1 MLPAI
6 VSIPRNGR
14 LTAIVNRL
22 LDEELERRRTDQQE
36 SGALLPLPARAA
48 IVEIVTRTVERLNRE
63 TCQSPVDES
72 VILYR
77 SHSSR

>member
-1 MLPAI
+1 MLPDI
-6 VSIPRNGR
+6 VSIPDNGC

-48 IVEIVTRTVERLNRE
+48 IVEIVTCTVERLSRE
-63 TCQSPVDES
+63 TCQLPADGPVMR
-72 VILYR
+72 YR
-77 SHSSR
+77 DGSR

>member
-22 LDEELERRRTDQQE
+22 LDEELERRCTDQQE
-36 SGALLPLPARAA
+36 SGALLPLSARAA

-63 TCQSPVDES
+63 TCQLPADEPVMR
-72 VILYR
+72 YR
-77 SHSSR
+77 DGSR

>member
-22 LDEELERRRTDQQE
+22 LDEEIERLSIDQQE
-36 SGALLPLPARAA
+36 RDTSLPLPARAA
-48 IVEIVTRTVERLNRE
+48 IVEIVTRTVERLNWE
-63 TCQSPVDES
+63 TC
-72 VILYR
+72 
-77 SHSSR
+77 SRQQTSR